1 MGNVKN
7 KQPLTKNDFIFRI
20 FMSVFFCIYT
30 FILIAVRIL
39 VREHHLADEMTFNSL
54 LYPFVLFLVITAF
67 FRNNLKNYAS
77 IVMVP
82 FLYLFLE
89 TEDLRVTCEECYT
102 NSDMVLS
109 QACHYLNKV
118 NIGILILIFVL
129 AVYAVIKSKTVSYT
143 KDNARFTKVDLF
155 GRTIIIFLYV
165 SSLLTFWGLD
175 KFTNKLHSGEEIH
188 FKMNEDLGIYG
199 LLIVLVLVIVSFFGN
214 YLLYY
219 VSVIACPVL
228 AVGSLFLKINVICKE
243 CYTSEEVLRAGICNV
258 ANRVNFVALVV
269 LFGFAIY
276 MLRKKNN

>member
-1 MGNVKN
+1 MKN
-7 KQPLTKNDFIFRI
+7 NQPLTKNDLIFRI

-39 VREHHLADEMTFNSL
+39 AREQHLADEVTFNSQ
-54 LYPFVLFLVITAF
+54 LYPIVLFLVIMTC
-67 FRNNLKNYAS
+67 FRNNLKHYAS

-109 QACHYLNKV
+109 QVCHYLNKV
-118 NIGILILIFVL
+118 SIGIVLLIFVL

-143 KDNARFTKVDLF
+143 KDNAPFTKVDLF

-175 KFTNKLHSGEEIH
+175 KFTNKLHSGEDIH
-188 FKMNEDLGIYG
+188 FEMNEDLGIYG

-228 AVGSLFLKINVICKE
+228 AVGSLFLKINVICEE
-243 CYTSEEVLRAGICNV
+243 CYTSGELLRAGICNV

-276 MLRKKNN
+276 MLRKKNEE